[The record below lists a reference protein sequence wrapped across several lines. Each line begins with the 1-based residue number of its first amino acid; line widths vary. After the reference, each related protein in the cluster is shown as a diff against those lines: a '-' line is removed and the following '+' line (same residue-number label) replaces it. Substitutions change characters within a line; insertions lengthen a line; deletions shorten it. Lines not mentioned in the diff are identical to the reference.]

1 MSKVE
6 TKKRVKV
13 LNVSDLAVGIGQRI
27 SVDGEEIALFKQK
40 DGSVKAIQNSCPHKG
55 GPLSE
60 GIVSGEHV
68 FCPLHDWK
76 INMKDGKVQAP
87 DVGCVKTYEVAIQEN
102 FVYIEVPIIE

>member
-1 MSKVE
+1 MSKVDSMQ
-6 TKKRVKV
+6 KV
-13 LNVSDLAVGIGQRI
+13 EVAKLSDLSVGVGQR
-27 SVDGEEIALFKQK
+27 VNVAGEEIALFKLK
-40 DGSVKAIQNSCPHKG
+40 DGTVRAIQNSCPHKQ

-87 DVGCVKTYEVAIQEN
+87 DVGCVKKYNVEVE
-102 FVYIEVPIIE
+102 EEIIFIYVE

>member
-6 TKKRVKV
+6 TTKKVEVAK
-13 LNVSDLAVGIGQRI
+13 VSDLSIGVGQR
-27 SVDGEEIALFKQK
+27 VNVAGEEIALFKQK
-40 DGSVKAIQNSCPHKG
+40 DGTVSAIQNSCPHKG

-87 DVGCVKTYEVAIQEN
+87 DVGCVKKYDVEVKDEVV
-102 FVYIEVPIIE
+102 FVFVD

>member
-1 MSKVE
+1 MSKID
-6 TKKRVKV
+6 TIKKIEVAA
-13 LNVSDLAVGIGQRI
+13 LSDLTVGIGQKVN
-27 SVDGEEIALFKQK
+27 VDGEEIALFKQK

-76 INMKDGKVQAP
+76 INVNDGQVQAP
-87 DVGCVKTYEVAIQEN
+87 DVGCVKKYKVDVEEELI
-102 FVYIEVPIIE
+102 YIYL

>member
-1 MSKVE
+1 
-6 TKKRVKV
+6 
-13 LNVSDLAVGIGQRI
+13 
-27 SVDGEEIALFKQK
+27 
-40 DGSVKAIQNSCPHKG
+40 NSCPHKQ

-87 DVGCVKTYEVAIQEN
+87 DVGCVKKYNVEVE
-102 FVYIEVPIIE
+102 EEIIFIYVE

>member
-1 MSKVE
+1 MSKID
-6 TKKRVKV
+6 TIKKIEVAA
-13 LNVSDLAVGIGQRI
+13 LSDLTVGIGQRVN
-27 SVDGEEIALFKQK
+27 VDGEEIALFKQR

-76 INMKDGKVQAP
+76 INVNDGQVQAP
-87 DVGCVKTYEVAIQEN
+87 DVGCVKKYKVDVEEEL
-102 FVYIEVPIIE
+102 VYIYL